1 MLRYYVKKSG
11 TIGLK
16 TVATAPSEQAWVY
29 GAGVD
34 DKEIRH
40 LVTHYNLDENIV
52 QDVHDRHELP
62 RVEWSKGNLYVF
74 SRTPR
79 QSHRGNVISIPFLS
93 VLKGSVLITLSKT
106 DYFSPDDVIK
116 ELEPTTRSGKHVF
129 VQLLLYVIEQYH
141 EYIHGTGTYIQST
154 QSRLKTRDVDNKD
167 FVQFVTIESDLNEFL
182 TSLSAIKVVLERLR
196 DNKHDTFTDKDIE
209 LIDDGVLYIEQ
220 LLVTINSHTLTI
232 NSIRKAYSTI
242 TSNNLNTRMKTL
254 TLLTLLI
261 ALPNVFYGMYGMN
274 VALPFA
280 EQPWAYFLI
289 TGFTFVLVL
298 TAFLIVR
305 RLKF

>member
-1 MLRYYVKKSG
+1 MLRYYAKKPG
-11 TIGLK
+11 ATELK
-16 TVATAPSEQAWVY
+16 TIATAPSEHAWIY
-29 GAGVD
+29 GANVD

-40 LVTHYNLDENIV
+40 IITQYNLDENIV
-52 QDVHDRHELP
+52 MDVHDRHELP
-62 RVEWSKGNLYVF
+62 RVEWSKGILYVF

-106 DYFSPDDVIK
+106 DYFSPEDVIK

-141 EYIHGTGTYIQST
+141 EYIHGTGTYIQNT
-154 QSRLKTRDVDNKD
+154 QQRLKTREVGNKD
-167 FVQFVTIESDLNEFL
+167 FVQFVTIESDLNEFH
-182 TSLSAIKVVLERLR
+182 TSLSAIRAVLERLHE
-196 DNKHDTFTDKDIE
+196 NKHDAFTDKDIE
-209 LIDDGVLYIEQ
+209 LIDDGVLYIDQ
-220 LLVTINSHTLTI
+220 LLVTINSHNQTI

-242 TSNNLNTRMKTL
+242 TSNNLNIRMKTL

-280 EQPWAYFLI
+280 EQPWAYAVI
-289 TGFTFVLVL
+289 VGFTVGLVL
-298 TAFLIVR
+298 TAYLIVR
-305 RLKF
+305 RLRF